1 MTQRQ
6 QLSTTYFSILLILF
20 VIGQVCAQ
28 NPLALNQ
35 LEQAFQKNNLQ
46 LLAAQYNITASR
58 AAVIQARI
66 WDQPYLSTDVNLIN
80 PSAGRLF
87 DIGSNGEKGLAIQQ
101 LIYRGGKKKSE
112 VNFAKSNVELAE
124 LQFEQLVRSLKY
136 ALDQDYYSIYFD
148 QKKIATLDGQIG
160 RLDSLLISY
169 QNQSAINNIP
179 LNQVVRLQS
188 LILSLRTDRNE
199 IQKNITEAH
208 QDLLLI
214 SGLTTPVLPIVDE
227 AALKLK
233 YTGLHVSQDSLA
245 GIAYQY
251 NPDYLFNLKIIQNQE
266 LYLQWQKSL
275 AVPDLTAGL
284 TYDQGGGAFR
294 NQINLTFGIPLPVW
308 NRNKGNILA
317 AEALRDQASTYAA
330 FKKIELKNKIE
341 AAILIWQ
348 QYLNQYNSITPAV
361 TINQETVY
369 QGILANFQKRNIS
382 LLEFTDFMESHNQTI
397 LQLNEIKKQWVL
409 SGLTINYLINH
420 DVF

>member
-1 MTQRQ
+1 M
-6 QLSTTYFSILLILF
+6 
-20 VIGQVCAQ
+20 
-28 NPLALNQ
+28 
-35 LEQAFQKNNLQ
+35 
-46 LLAAQYNITASR
+46 NI
-58 AAVIQARI
+58 
-66 WDQPYLSTDVNLIN
+66 IN
-80 PSAGRLF
+80 PQGNKFF
-87 DIGSNGEKGLAIQQ
+87 DVGANGEKGLAIQQ
-101 LIYRGGKKKSE
+101 LIYRGGKKKNE

-124 LQFEQLVRSLKY
+124 LQFEQLVRTLRY

-148 QKKIATLDGQIG
+148 QKKISTLDGQIS
-160 RLDSLLISY
+160 RLDSLLTSY

-199 IQKNITEAH
+199 IQKNITESH

-214 SGLTTPVLPIVDE
+214 SGMTTPVLPIVDE
-227 AALKLK
+227 SALKLK
-233 YTGLHVSQDSLA
+233 YTALQIPKDSLA
-245 GIAYQY
+245 NIAFQQ
-251 NPDYLFNLKIIQNQE
+251 NPDYLFNLKTIQNQD
-266 LYLQWQKSL
+266 LFLQWQKSL
-275 AVPDLTAGL
+275 AVPDLTAGI

-317 AEALRDQASTYAA
+317 AEAQRDQASTAA
-330 FKKIELKNKIE
+330 EYKKMELNNKIE
-341 AAILIWQ
+341 SAWLIWQ
-348 QYLNQYNSITPAV
+348 QYLNQYNSITPSV
-361 TINQETVY
+361 TLNQETVY

-409 SGLTINYLINH
+409 SGLAINYLINH